1 MSSIKPAIK
10 FIFEDHSP
18 EYLKE
23 LEKKKLEILKAFG
36 NELQKSIQ
44 NFMLEAP
51 QIYDTGRLHGSISF
65 CTPAGDFNNLQD
77 MNSPNDAIRGIR
89 EKDTVVYGSNV
100 PYASYVENGTT
111 KQRARRYVKTGTY
124 RAKPKLKAV
133 MEKILKEN

>member
-1 MSSIKPAIK
+1 MANIGSAIK

-44 NFMLEAP
+44 NFMIEDK
-51 QIYDTGRLHGSISF
+51 IYDTGRLHGSISY
-65 CTPAGDFNNLQD
+65 CTPSGDFSNLQAV
-77 MNSPNDAIRGIR
+77 NSPNDAIKGLR
-89 EKDTVVYGSNV
+89 EKDTVFYGSAVN
-100 PYASYVENGTT
+100 YAEIVENGST